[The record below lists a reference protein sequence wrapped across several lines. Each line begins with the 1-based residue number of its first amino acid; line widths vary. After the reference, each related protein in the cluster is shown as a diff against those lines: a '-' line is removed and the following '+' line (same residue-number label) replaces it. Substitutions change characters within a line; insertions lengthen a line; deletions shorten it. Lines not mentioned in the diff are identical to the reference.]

1 MIVIISTLAYDWI
14 SGPILWFCQDTR
26 LWGRAIE
33 LAAPATGFRESTR
46 GWCESPGRVAS
57 VALCFTVQTAK
68 YPLHLKET
76 RSSAFHPTLGDRSAI
91 DALNPIHSFVDEEP
105 ELRIGFIGAG
115 QMGRALGRGFVRASL
130 CQPEDLLAFDPI
142 AATVEQFAAE
152 LPGATQCASNAEV
165 VTTADVVFLAVK
177 PQCLSDVLLELQ
189 GGTPAT
195 CLFVSIIAGT
205 SLTTLCEG
213 LRSQRV
219 VRVMPNTPCLIGCG
233 AAGYAVGPGA
243 SDEDAQ
249 LVARLLESVGTAFRV
264 TEKQIDAV
272 TGLSGSG
279 PAYVYTMIEA
289 LSDGG
294 VRMGLPRATATALA
308 AQTVY
313 GAAKMVLE
321 TAEHPA
327 VLRDRVASPGGTTIA
342 GLQVLEQNGLRAGL
356 IDAVEAATLRSQELG
371 SGG

>member
-1 MIVIISTLAYDWI
+1 M
-14 SGPILWFCQDTR
+14 R
-26 LWGRAIE
+26 
-33 LAAPATGFRESTR
+33 
-46 GWCESPGRVAS
+46 
-57 VALCFTVQTAK
+57 
-68 YPLHLKET
+68 
-76 RSSAFHPTLGDRSAI
+76 
-91 DALNPIHSFVDEEP
+91 EP
-105 ELRIGFIGAG
+105 ELKIGFIGAG
-115 QMGRALGRGFVRASL
+115 QMGRALARGFVQAGL
-130 CQPEDLLAFDPI
+130 CQPTDLLAYDPI
-142 AATVEQFAAE
+142 TAAVEQFESE
-152 LPGATQCASNAEV
+152 LPGAGHCGSNAEV

-177 PQCLSDVLLELQ
+177 PQCLPEVMAELRT
-189 GGTPAT
+189 GAPGS

-205 SLTTLCEG
+205 PLATLCDG

-233 AAGYAVGPGA
+233 ATGYAVGPSA
-243 SDEDAQ
+243 SDEDAR
-249 LVARLLESVGTAFRV
+249 LVARLLASVGTAV
-264 TEKQIDAV
+264 PVEENQLDAV

-321 TAEHPA
+321 TTEHPG
-327 VLRDRVASPGGTTIA
+327 VLRDRVTSPGGTTIA
-342 GLQVLEQNGLRAGL
+342 GLQVLEQNGLRSAL

-371 SGG
+371 SQELGSQELGSNR